1 MSGGMHMK
9 LISYSYQKRGKMK
22 AIYDRF
28 SESPVIFCKI
38 NGYYFVYY
46 VRWSENDP
54 IVTTQDLVDMEIEL
68 NLEMET
74 IEAYR
79 RRKRYK

>member
-1 MSGGMHMK
+1 MR
-9 LISYSYQKRGKMK
+9 LLSYSYLKKGKMK

-28 SESPVIFCKI
+28 SDSQVIFCKI

-54 IVTTQDLVDMEIEL
+54 IVVTQDLI
-68 NLEMET
+68 EMEYLLNEEMDT
-74 IEAYR
+74 LDIYLT
-79 RRKRYK
+79 RKRNN

>member
-1 MSGGMHMK
+1 MR
-9 LISYSYQKRGKMK
+9 LLSYSYLKKGKMK

-28 SESPVIFCKI
+28 SDSLVIFCKI

-54 IVTTQDLVDMEIEL
+54 IVVTQDLV
-68 NLEMET
+68 EMEYLLNEEMDT
-74 IEAYR
+74 LDIYLN
-79 RRKRYK
+79 RKRNN

>member
-1 MSGGMHMK
+1 MR
-9 LISYSYQKRGKMK
+9 LLSYSYLKKGKMK

-28 SESPVIFCKI
+28 SDSQVIFCKI

-54 IVTTQDLVDMEIEL
+54 IVVTQDLV
-68 NLEMET
+68 EMEYLLNEEMDT
-74 IEAYR
+74 LDIYLT
-79 RRKRYK
+79 RKRNN